1 MLKYLLIISLLGLV
15 SCDADFVV
23 TPDLSGLDSNTIT
36 STITVFI
43 GVLDGIEYEFYFDV
57 VEPLTGYTCLSTDNV
72 TYNLYSQTDEVNAIV
87 GTDSLLGTCDPFTY
101 TRTTVVDSTLPLF
114 EG

>member
-1 MLKYLLIISLLGLV
+1 MAIVLAG
-15 SCDADFVV
+15 CEGEFVI
-23 TPDLSGLDSNTIT
+23 TPDLSSVESTNT